1 VNQIFKNIQIFCY
14 AISITPDNDNS
25 FFW

>member
-1 VNQIFKNIQIFCY
+1 LKIFKNIQIFCY
-14 AISITPDNDNS
+14 TISITPDNDNS